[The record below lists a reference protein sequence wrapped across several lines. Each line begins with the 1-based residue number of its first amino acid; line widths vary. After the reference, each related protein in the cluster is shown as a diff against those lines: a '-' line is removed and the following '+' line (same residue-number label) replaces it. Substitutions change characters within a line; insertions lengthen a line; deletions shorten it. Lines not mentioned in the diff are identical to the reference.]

1 MVPEPCPQLGHARTK
16 TGMGR
21 GVYSGLSVT
30 LCSGRSYTLPAG
42 GCQLPISLLRSEAM
56 RSEADT
62 CVCDGGSGTGTAGR
76 SGVMPVPGV
85 YPEKNEVIRE
95 CDVSC
100 ESTPVVPAAA
110 TGEHTR
116 AMASKPEIIGMMCR
130 IFILIILFRVYR
142 SISDIVFLLSDS
154 PGPGKSFHAPG

>member
-1 MVPEPCPQLGHARTK
+1 MDKKPVVSARDQKIGEYQKKMVPEPCPQLGHALEK

-30 LCSGRSYTLPAG
+30 LCSGRSYTLPVG

-62 CVCDGGSGTGTAGR
+62 WGCDGGLGTGTAGT
-76 SGVMPVPGV
+76 SGVIPFPGV
-85 YPEKNEVIRE
+85 YPEKNELIRE
-95 CDVSC
+95 WETSC

-116 AMASKPEIIGMMCR
+116 ARASKPATIGIIR
-130 IFILIILFRVYR
+130 IFILILLFRC
-142 SISDIVFLLSDS
+142 I
-154 PGPGKSFHAPG
+154 G